1 MGVREEKMAK
11 PFCKMTLK
19 ELLDYLAAQEKQP
32 AEPVLPEPA
41 DLSKIEIVPIPRR
54 QVKIDQAAFAVL
66 CRAKRG
72 YPLSLN

>member
-1 MGVREEKMAK
+1 MAK

-41 DLSKIEIVPIPRR
+41 DLSKIEIVPIPRQ
-54 QVKIDQAAFAVL
+54 QVKIDEAAFAAL
-66 CRAKRG
+66 SRAEWGSPR
-72 YPLSLN
+72 SLN